1 MGMKKKLSS
10 FAPGLSAV
18 LVAACIGVSLAGYTP
33 EVYAVQTPEATG
45 NIEPVSESE
54 EPETGAGQ
62 VFDLADGTYEGTG
75 TGYAGKITVS
85 VEIKDKKIVAINVIY
100 VEADDEAF
108 FNRAK
113 GVIDKIIASQSLD
126 VDVVSGATYSSN
138 GIISAVKNALT
149 GETDSGK
156 TAPGASGTGQGS
168 KTVEKVADAAA
179 YKDGTYYGTATGFA
193 GPLTVKVVIN
203 GGKITAIDVTETKD
217 DASYLNKA
225 KGLISKIIAG
235 QSTNVDTVSG
245 ATYSSVGIINAV
257 RNALAQAAV
266 SGAENIGQT
275 GAQSAQGQSGSQNVT
290 PAPSGNIPYADGVY
304 YGTGEGYG
312 GDITVAVVIQNKTIK
327 AVLITD
333 AQYED
338 EAFFDRA
345 KVVAENV
352 VTAQS
357 VKVDTVSG
365 ATYSSR
371 GILEAIENALLEA
384 KKATEGNK
392 GSNSQNGGNAN
403 GGNTNSGNTGTNGS
417 GGNQAGNGGT
427 KDDADENE
435 DTGAAQ
441 VYADG
446 EYDIVVLCEPDV
458 EEEFEPY
465 NLSMKITIK
474 GDRIVAVS
482 DVAGDGDSANNTYI
496 RKAVNG
502 TTKYPSIITQVLALK
517 TEELTAEKLNSLDT
531 VSNAT
536 CTSNSIREACKTVL
550 TQAKELLGQ
559 NAPL

>member
-1 MGMKKKLSS
+1 MGMKKRLSS
-10 FAPGLSAV
+10 FAPALSAV
-18 LVAACIGVSLAGYTP
+18 LVVACIGVSLAGYTP
-33 EVYAVQTPEATG
+33 EVYAVQTPEISGIVEET
-45 NIEPVSESE
+45 SE
-54 EPETGAGQ
+54 EVETGEGQ
-62 VFDLADGTYEGTG
+62 VFNLADGTYEGTG

-85 VEIKDKKIVAINVIY
+85 VEIKDKKIVAIDVLY

-113 GVIDKIIASQSLD
+113 GVIDKIIAAQSLD

-138 GIISAVKNALT
+138 GIISAVRNALT
-149 GETDSGK
+149 GETDSGE
-156 TAPGASGTGQGS
+156 TAAAAASTGQGS
-168 KTVEKVADAAA
+168 TTVEQVTDAAA
-179 YKDGTYYGTATGFA
+179 YKDGTYYGTGTGFA
-193 GPLTVKVVIN
+193 GPLTVKVVIS
-203 GGKITAIDVTETKD
+203 GGKIASIEITETKD

-225 KGLISKIIAG
+225 KALISKIISG

-257 RNALAQAAV
+257 RNALAKAAV
-266 SGAENIGQT
+266 SGTADTAQISTVGS
-275 GAQSAQGQSGSQNVT
+275 QSASQTVAQGESGK
-290 PAPSGNIPYADGVY
+290 IPYVDGVY

-338 EAFFDRA
+338 EEFFNRA

-357 VKVDTVSG
+357 TKVDTVSG

-384 KKATEGNK
+384 KKATEGNT
-392 GSNSQNGGNAN
+392 GSSNQ
-403 GGNTNSGNTGTNGS
+403 NSGNGSQNSGNGTNNSSNGS
-417 GGNQAGNGGT
+417 QNDTDNSGNSS
-427 KDDADENE
+427 DENTE
-435 DTGAAQ
+435 TGE

-446 EYDIVVLCEPDV
+446 VYDIVVRCEPD
-458 EEEFEPY
+458 ENEEFEAY

-474 GDRIVAVS
+474 GDRIFAVS
-482 DVAGDGDSANNTYI
+482 DVEGDGASDNNTYI

-502 TTKYPSIITQVLALK
+502 TTKYPSIISQILN
-517 TEELTAEKLNSLDT
+517 LTKEDMTDEKLDTLDV

-536 CTSNSIREACKTVL
+536 CTSESIREACKRALAT
-550 TQAKELLGQ
+550 AKEMLGQ
-559 NAPL
+559 GETTEE